1 MKKPDLG
8 SIKPTC
14 GQCDH
19 WQHIED
25 DGGECCAMP
34 SVPATEYDEGGDPV
48 LVFIRPSMAA
58 DEWACI
64 HFRGKN

>member
-34 SVPATEYDEGGDPV
+34 SVLANDYDKDGNPF
-48 LVFIRPSMAA
+48 LVSMRPTMAA
-58 DEWACI
+58 DAWACI